1 MEKIRISPRQL
12 FCLIV
17 LFELGSSLV
26 IPLGA
31 DAGQDAWLA
40 ILAGLIAGLLIFQVY
55 LYLYRQYPAIPLTGY
70 IRKILG
76 NVLGWPISLLYVA
89 FFIYGSARITR
100 DIGDLLFNSVYD
112 ETPLF
117 LLHFLMLAAITY
129 VLHKGFEV
137 LARTGEVFF
146 GIVMILVC
154 VGILLV
160 IFSGIVQFT
169 LLQPV
174 LENGWEPIFQAVVSQ
189 TYTFPFGQ
197 IICFAMI
204 LPYLAKPGRA
214 RRAGMTGLIVSGI
227 ILSLITALEISVL
240 GADLVQRST
249 FPLLITLSKVDIA
262 NFLQRLDALVV
273 FTLIIVN
280 FFKISIFYYSAV
292 IGAADLFKVD
302 KLRSLILPIG
312 VIILFSSMNIA
323 GSHAEHSVEGDFY
336 LKYTLELFVTV
347 IPLFLLVGSFIRRL
361 LGNRGES
368 GFSTEQQR

>member
-1 MEKIRISPRQL
+1 M
-12 FCLIV
+12 
-17 LFELGSSLV
+17 
-26 IPLGA
+26 
-31 DAGQDAWLA
+31 
-40 ILAGLIAGLLIFQVY
+40 
-55 LYLYRQYPAIPLTGY
+55 
-70 IRKILG
+70 
-76 NVLGWPISLLYVA
+76 
-89 FFIYGSARITR
+89 
-100 DIGDLLFNSVYD
+100 
-112 ETPLF
+112 
-117 LLHFLMLAAITY
+117 
-129 VLHKGFEV
+129 
-137 LARTGEVFF
+137 
-146 GIVMILVC
+146 
-154 VGILLV
+154 
-160 IFSGIVQFT
+160 
-169 LLQPV
+169 
-174 LENGWEPIFQAVVSQ
+174 
-189 TYTFPFGQ
+189 
-197 IICFAMI
+197 
-204 LPYLAKPGRA
+204 
-214 RRAGMTGLIVSGI
+214 IVSGI